1 MHLSCTFQNPE
12 IDYLKMNISIPTTLK
27 TLSTS
32 GSAAKSITAWW
43 KRAKGDSRAL
53 IGELKDNMLYLDMV
67 ATGDVKLE
75 AVVDKLSTTEYKR
88 LSREGFNFNQLKRS
102 KISHYESLR
111 RTDLASWGGKETAEL
126 IDAIYEKINEI
137 IIKFPH
143 VGNHKNYRWGVRV
156 NNIRKRLWLL
166 LKHVG
171 K

>member
-1 MHLSCTFQNPE
+1 
-12 IDYLKMNISIPTTLK
+12 
-27 TLSTS
+27 
-32 GSAAKSITAWW
+32 
-43 KRAKGDSRAL
+43 
-53 IGELKDNMLYLDMV
+53 MV

-88 LSREGFNFNQLKRS
+88 LSREGYNFNQLKRS